1 MRQIK
6 LYKQNLG
13 ANWVIGIKGSKDRI
27 EQFHN
32 RIYNW
37 GGTKGELQWMSNSFA
52 YFWITLE
59 KLERVMFKYIMN
71 GVTDK
76 FGKKFVGLKGG
87 MKQVVMNRVQNTI
100 SKIPVENFVRTAQV
114 EPTYSLG
121 QVSAE
126 KLDTDS

>member
-1 MRQIK
+1 MK
-6 LYKQNLG
+6 LMKQNLG
-13 ANWVIGIKGSKDRI
+13 AHWVIGMEGKADEI

-37 GGTKGELQWMSNSFA
+37 GGTNGSIQWMSDTFG

-59 KLERVMFKYIMN
+59 KLERVMFKYMMS
-71 GVTDK
+71 GMSTK
-76 FGKKFVGLKGG
+76 LGKKFKKTKGGLKA
-87 MKQVVMNRVQNTI
+87 VVMNRVKNAINNI
-100 SKIPVENFVRTAQV
+100 SNESFVKTAQV
-114 EPTYSLG
+114 QDFYSIG

>member
-1 MRQIK
+1 M
-6 LYKQNLG
+6 KQNLG
-13 ANWVIGIKGSKDRI
+13 AHWVIGMKGKVEDI

-37 GGTKGELQWMSNSFA
+37 GGTNGELQWMSNDFA

-59 KLERVMFKYIMN
+59 KLERVMFKYVMSSLS
-71 GVTDK
+71 DK
-76 FGKKFVGLKGG
+76 LGKKFIGAKGGLKA
-87 MKQVVMNRVQNTI
+87 VAMNRVMNTI
-100 SKIPVENFVRTAQV
+100 NNIPSEHFVKTAQV
-114 EPTYSLG
+114 QDFYSIG

>member
-1 MRQIK
+1 MK
-6 LYKQNLG
+6 LIKQNLG
-13 ANWVIGIKGSKDRI
+13 AHWVIGIKGNKDEI

-32 RIYNW
+32 RVYNW
-37 GGTKGELQWMSNSFA
+37 GGTNGELQWMSNDFA

-59 KLERVMFKYIMN
+59 KLERVMFKYVMN
-71 GVTDK
+71 GITDK
-76 FGKKFVGLKGG
+76 LGQKFRGSKGGLKE
-87 MKQVVMNRVQNTI
+87 VVLNRVKNTI
-100 SKIPVENFVRTAQV
+100 SKIPSEFFVRTAQV